1 MKERSDSDMD
11 TREQY
16 TNATYEIIR
25 LARLRGMELDECL
38 EHFKIAWYSTLG
50 IKDLVA
56 LLGDE

>member
-1 MKERSDSDMD
+1 MD